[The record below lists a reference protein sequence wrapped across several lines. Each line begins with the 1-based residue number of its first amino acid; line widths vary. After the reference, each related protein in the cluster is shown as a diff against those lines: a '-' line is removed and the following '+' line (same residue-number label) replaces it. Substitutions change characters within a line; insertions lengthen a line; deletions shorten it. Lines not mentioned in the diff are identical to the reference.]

1 MLQNVDPPPAGVTYD
16 PVTLGVAGQ
25 YYIARSAIRDGEGD
39 CRGGLM
45 GLDLRSNK
53 CPKIR
58 GRGAFGRLL
67 NLLEKKGH

>member
-39 CRGGLM
+39 YRGGLM

-53 CPKIR
+53 SP
-58 GRGAFGRLL
+58 
-67 NLLEKKGH
+67 